1 MQKERRTLIPREDYK
16 QEKIVKSTLFFQL
29 FDGNQGSAINSLEK
43 EGGGVGRNRK
53 NVKKSK
59 DFNV

>member
-29 FDGNQGSAINSLEK
+29 FDGNQGSVINSLEK
-43 EGGGVGRNRK
+43 GGGWGVEIEK
-53 NVKKSK
+53 M
-59 DFNV
+59 